1 MIKAIVFDFDGLIL
15 DTETPEFESF
25 QKMFEEHGAELS
37 LDVWGRCIGTDGSSF
52 EPYSF
57 LEQCIGK
64 PFDVEA
70 ARLRRRERF
79 VESMRQELP
88 RPGVTDYLKQGNDL
102 GLTIGLAS
110 SSTRQW
116 VTGYLKEHEL
126 LDAFRTIRTRD
137 DVVKCKPDPSL
148 YLLALEDL
156 GVQPHEAIAFED
168 SPNGALAAKRA
179 GMHCVIVPNL
189 ITKTL
194 SFGEYDL
201 LLDSM
206 ADMLLQEVV
215 LAITSRSMLG
225 Q

>member
-1 MIKAIVFDFDGLIL
+1 MIKAIIFDFDGLIL

-25 QKMFEEHGAELS
+25 QKMYEDHGAELS
-37 LDVWGRCIGTDGSSF
+37 LDIWGRSIGTDGSAF
-52 EPYSF
+52 EPYSH

-79 VESMRQELP
+79 AERMTNEIP
-88 RPGVTDYLKQGNDL
+88 RPGVTDYLQHGHEM

-116 VTGYLKEHEL
+116 VTGYLKQHAL
-126 LDAFRTIRTRD
+126 LGAFRTIRTRD
-137 DVVKCKPDPSL
+137 DVVKAKPDPSL

-179 GMHCVIVPNL
+179 GMYCVIVPNP
-189 ITKTL
+189 ITNTL
-194 SFGEYDL
+194 VFGDHDL
-201 LLDSM
+201 RLNSM
-206 ADMLLQEVV
+206 ADMTLKEVITTIAGRSLL
-215 LAITSRSMLG
+215 
-225 Q
+225 